1 MSIDVAWSAPC
12 KDGRCYDYT
21 GLANASDFLFIMGYD
36 VRSEIFDVDDC
47 IASANAP
54 IASLQAG
61 LVNYTQLFQISPWK
75 LVLGGKNSTHLCSMF
90 VFFSIEVP
98 WYCYDYRCI
107 SIDANLTCVIHVP

>member
-36 VRSEIFDVDDC
+36 VRSQIFDINDC

-61 LVNYTQLFQISPWK
+61 LVNYTQLFQIPPSK
-75 LVLGGKNSTHLCSMF
+75 LVLGGKDTSDISL
-90 VFFSIEVP
+90 I
-98 WYCYDYRCI
+98 CI
-107 SIDANLTCVIHVP
+107 SYFKN